1 MKIEIE
7 YNGNYPNLCRGDLV
21 ATIDGER
28 WEFPS
33 YCLSSGGSVWF
44 DDDWNEHVEVGEWT
58 VSDWPTGFPDEL
70 KTRVEEAVNE
80 NIPHGCCGGCV

>member
-1 MKIEIE
+1 VKIEIE

-21 ATIDGER
+21 ATIDGKR

-33 YCLSSGGSVWF
+33 YCLESGGSVWF